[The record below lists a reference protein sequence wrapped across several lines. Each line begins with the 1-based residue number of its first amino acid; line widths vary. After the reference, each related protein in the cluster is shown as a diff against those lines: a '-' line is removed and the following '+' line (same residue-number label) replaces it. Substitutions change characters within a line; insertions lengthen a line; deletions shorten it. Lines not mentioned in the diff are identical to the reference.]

1 MTDVPATPRAVG
13 AVVALYKSG
22 PGLIDLLVDVAELRI
37 SVTGPRM
44 LFERLEL
51 LTTLSAFDGCTV
63 LRLRDLAASLEGTV
77 HCGLVGIER
86 ATIEV
91 ATLRSG
97 GVLRIGVGPPSMYQS
112 DLILRTRTGETFRAL
127 VTRLLSTDP
136 ERSFFAGLH
145 GVPATGHLEHHGVG
159 VPDGGGHDG
168 DDGGHDGHDH
178 GHDHG
183 HDAGGGDGH
192 P

>member
-1 MTDVPATPRAVG
+1 MAG
-13 AVVALYKSG
+13 LYKGG
-22 PGLIDLLVDVAELRI
+22 PGLIDLLVDVPELRI

-44 LFERLEL
+44 LFDRLEL

-63 LRLRDLAASLEGTV
+63 PALRDLAAGLEGTV
-77 HCGLVGIER
+77 HCGLVGIEH

-91 ATLRSG
+91 ATPRSG

-136 ERSFFAGLH
+136 GRPFFAGLH

-159 VPDGGGHDG
+159 LPGGGVHDG
-168 DDGGHDGHDH
+168 DDDGDDHDH
-178 GHDHG
+178 GHG
-183 HDAGGGDGH
+183 HHHDEGGDDGH